1 VRHGTIALAMARLS
15 THHLL
20 SVASLTLALAG
31 CGAAAAG
38 STSHPRLGERGL
50 LAARGQFGIEHGGAR
65 RERVAT
71 PAWSIAN
78 FAPDLGATL
87 TDAEHVHQARLDG
100 SARQSEDVFE
110 LELVNARLG
119 ARMWA
124 RTVPLPRALEQRDLA
139 TLAPGVVER
148 STNERYWLFDDAEG
162 AGPRTYQTRVISS
175 AACQL
180 DGLPAH
186 EVLYEARTR
195 SGEASHVHL
204 VLFHA
209 LRPWLAS
216 TRGTTPSA
224 PFRPLVVLGLSARP
238 ELHPELA
245 PQLADLAH
253 RVRVFDSD
261 GSSRTPGPS
270 TCGALRSEPLRGTRY
285 RVGDYVV
292 YRYSGSLVGTPML
305 LREEITDQQDDH
317 LTIEVTLTRDGQ
329 TVRRWAQEIIDTP
342 ENQSA
347 NRIEALCV
355 FDGEACHEQPVETL
369 PQLYAE
375 VLVSP
380 DAPPTNV
387 TETTETRPIGPL
399 QIQCNVRAGDTT
411 LRGRPTRFE
420 ELRCPE
426 FLWTNG
432 NAAFVD
438 TETGDFVLQVDIAE
452 FGSPLGPWRW
462 GTFGAPLAAR

>member
-1 VRHGTIALAMARLS
+1 MARRSITRILG
-15 THHLL
+15 L
-20 SVASLTLALAG
+20 ASLGLSLAG
-31 CGAAAAG
+31 CGAATGAA
-38 STSHPRLGERGL
+38 SVHPRLGERGL

-65 RERVAT
+65 RARVAT
-71 PAWSIAN
+71 PAWNIAN
-78 FAPDLGATL
+78 FTPDLGATVG
-87 TDAEHVHQARLDG
+87 DAEHLHRARLDG
-100 SARQSEDVFE
+100 AAGPVEDVFE
-110 LELVNARLG
+110 LELVHTRLP

-139 TLAPGVVER
+139 SLAPGVVER
-148 STNERYWLFDDAEG
+148 SAGQRPWLFDDAEG

-175 AACQL
+175 AACQI
-180 DGLPAH
+180 DGLDAH

-195 SGEASHVHL
+195 AGDASHVHL

-209 LRPWLAS
+209 LRPWSAS

-224 PFRPLVVLGLSARP
+224 PYRPLVVLGLSSRP

-261 GSSRTPGPS
+261 GSARAPGPS

-292 YRYSGSLVGTPML
+292 YRYSGSLVGAPLL
-305 LREEITDQQDDH
+305 LREEITDQDSDH
-317 LTIEVTLTRDGQ
+317 LTIEVSLTRDGQ
-329 TVRRWAQEIIDTP
+329 TVRRWAQEVIDTP

-355 FDGEACHEQPVETL
+355 FDGDACREQPVETL

-399 QIQCNVRAGDTT
+399 EISCSVRAGDTT
-411 LRGRPTRFE
+411 VRGRPTRFE